1 MTLQERDKQYLW
13 HPFTA
18 FGEDDPLL
26 ITSAEGVYLHTH
38 DGRKIVDAISSWWVN
53 LHGHS
58 HPIIAKAIAEQA
70 QKLEHVMFAGFTHEP
85 AILLAEN
92 LLSILPK
99 NQSKIFLS
107 DNGSTAVEVALKMAI
122 QFWYNQNITNKKKVI
137 AIEGSYHGDTFGSMS
152 VGARDIF
159 ITPFNPYLFSVE
171 FIEFPS
177 QEKENQVIEQFKK
190 LVCKGDVGVFIFEP
204 LVQGASGM
212 RIYRPE
218 VLDELMAIA
227 RDQGVVCIADEVF
240 TGFGRTG
247 KIFASDYLKTSPDLI
262 AMSKGLT
269 GGALPLGATSCSRRI
284 EEVFR
289 DSSANK
295 TFYHGHSYT
304 GNPMSCAA
312 ANASIKILLS
322 AECQNSI
329 NRISHSFNDFALRY
343 RQTDNRLKSA
353 QRLGC
358 ILSLELESSSATSYQ
373 NPLRKE
379 IYRHFL
385 SRHILLR
392 PLGNILY
399 VTPPYVTPSSV
410 VENILYEIESFIH
423 NSSRK

>member
-1 MTLQERDKQYLW
+1 MTLQERDRQYLW

-18 FGEDDPLL
+18 FGEDEPLL

-58 HPIIAKAIAEQA
+58 NPTIARAIAEQA

-85 AILLAEN
+85 AIHLAEN

-159 ITPFNPYLFSVE
+159 ITPFNPYLFSAE

-177 QEKENQVIEQFKK
+177 LEKENQVIDQFKK
-190 LVCKGDVGVFIFEP
+190 LINKDDVGVFIFEP

-218 VLDELMAIA
+218 VLDELIAIA
-227 RDQGVVCIADEVF
+227 QGHGVVCIADEVF

-247 KIFASDYLKTSPDLI
+247 KNFASDYLRFSPDLI

-269 GGALPLGATSCSRRI
+269 GGALPLGATSCSKRI
-284 EEVFR
+284 EEVFQ
-289 DSSANK
+289 DSSATR

-322 AECQNSI
+322 AECQNNVDRISLSFRDFVLRHHQNDNRVKSI
-329 NRISHSFNDFALRY
+329 NS
-343 RQTDNRLKSA
+343 
-353 QRLGC
+353 LGC
-358 ILSLELESSSATSYQ
+358 ILSIELASSSTTAYQ

-379 IYRHFL
+379 MYRHFL
-385 SRHILLR
+385 SKDILLR

-399 VTPPYVTPSSV
+399 VAPPYVTPDSV
-410 VENILYEIESFIH
+410 IQNILCEIESFIH
-423 NSSRK
+423 NFQK